1 MGYYM
6 IRPTRRYR
14 AHSGR
19 AIDHYGGRRMPVD
32 VSVTDEAY
40 EITAMVPGVDPT
52 EIKIEVLED
61 VVTLRSAV
69 EKDEQNGDRSGR
81 YLLNELPE
89 FTELSRSLR
98 LPEPVD
104 AEKAEANIEYGL
116 LKLRI
121 PKAEQALPKTI
132 KVKSK

>member
-14 AHSGR
+14 AHPER
-19 AIDHYGGRRMPVD
+19 EIDLYGGRRMPVD

-89 FTELSRSLR
+89 FAELSRSFR

-104 AEKAEANIEYGL
+104 AEKAEANIENGL

-121 PKAEQALPKTI
+121 PKAEEALPKTI

>member
-14 AHSGR
+14 ARPER
-19 AIDHYGGRRMPVD
+19 AIDVYGGRRMPVD
-32 VSVTDEAY
+32 VSVTEEAY

-104 AEKAEANIEYGL
+104 AEKAEANIENGL

-121 PKAEQALPKTI
+121 PKAEEALPKTI